1 MKRLELLCPLAEK
14 NYWID
19 WLLSH
24 HQGTFEVMPVERYGL
39 PNSLLNRKESVQG
52 FAQWVMLTVVSE
64 KIVCDQL
71 MALLGAESYDR
82 MEVRVFALT

>member
-1 MKRLELLCPLAEK
+1 MKQGVMKRLELLCPLAEK
-14 NYWID
+14 TYWID

-52 FAQWVMLTVVSE
+52 FAHGS
-64 KIVCDQL
+64 
-71 MALLGAESYDR
+71 
-82 MEVRVFALT
+82 VRCGVL